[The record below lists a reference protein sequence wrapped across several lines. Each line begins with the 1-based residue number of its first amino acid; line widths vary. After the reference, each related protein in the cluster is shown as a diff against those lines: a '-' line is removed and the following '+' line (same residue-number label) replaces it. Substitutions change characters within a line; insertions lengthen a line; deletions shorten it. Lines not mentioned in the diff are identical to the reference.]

1 MENLRDSYD
10 ENSEDNSDHEPE
22 QDLETMSQDIFDC
35 SGRLDGHDEDFS
47 TDLNYQKALYDEFK
61 FQMVQQLEPNEVFKS
76 VVTMF
81 ENCSG
86 HIGMD
91 LKTYNALRYNENL
104 NAKELLA
111 ILEKCARD
119 FIDGRSELEGPA
131 LRRFNVHLMAITVQ
145 TQDILNENQPDNEEE
160 YKEPLESIMMILC
173 NQLIQYDHDWTE
185 FNRLEHKVLKDTIYN
200 FENVADLLKNY
211 LSDDVINHLLQIN

>member
-1 MENLRDSYD
+1 MTEV
-10 ENSEDNSDHEPE
+10 
-22 QDLETMSQDIFDC
+22 M
-35 SGRLDGHDEDFS
+35 
-47 TDLNYQKALYDEFK
+47 
-61 FQMVQQLEPNEVFKS
+61 EPNKVFKS

-104 NAKELLA
+104 NAKELCA

-145 TQDILNENQPDNEEE
+145 TQDILRENQPDNEEE
-160 YKEPLESIMMILC
+160 YKEILESIILILS
-173 NQLIQYDHDWTE
+173 NQLIDYDHDWGNFDRIE
-185 FNRLEHKVLKDTIYN
+185 LKVLKDTIDN
-200 FENVADLLKNY
+200 FGNVADLLKNF
-211 LSDDVINHLLQIN
+211 LSDDVINHLL